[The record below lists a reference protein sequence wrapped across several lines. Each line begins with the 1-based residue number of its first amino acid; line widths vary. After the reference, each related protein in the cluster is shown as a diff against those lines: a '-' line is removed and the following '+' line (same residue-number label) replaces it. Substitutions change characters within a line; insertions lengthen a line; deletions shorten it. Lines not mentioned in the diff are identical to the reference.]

1 MLSKL
6 SHMQTRNDV
15 QSYIAANCCW
25 SQFRPGYIRL
35 LLLFIVVVVVVV
47 IFVHSTNFLQS
58 CCSLLLLQRVHAS
71 GFLISFPVHVCV
83 LFILSSNN
91 NYVCFARLMY
101 ILICDNSAHIQ
112 RIHGALL
119 VKKTL
124 STTSIRWL
132 FYPSVLPFNVDKLTG
147 NYYHRTCTCSNDG
160 DSVCHIDQILWY
172 YKQKKKLYLE
182 KQSGRWRQTNIE
194 RNSGLVFGSFKQ
206 SRPRIKLHRNW
217 HRMKSKE
224 PTFSIIA
231 IFIIAFLW
239 HKTFCVTEIIR
250 QTTTTIITSK

>member
-15 QSYIAANCCW
+15 QSYIAASCCW

-35 LLLFIVVVVVVV
+35 LLLFIVVVVVV
-47 IFVHSTNFLQS
+47 IFVHFTNFLQS

-119 VKKTL
+119 VKKNTIYHIYSMVVLSIGAAFQCGQTNWKLLSSYLYLQQWRWFCVSYRPNLMILQAEKKTL
-124 STTSIRWL
+124 SRKTVGTLTS
-132 FYPSVLPFNVDKLTG
+132 DK
-147 NYYHRTCTCSNDG
+147 YRT
-160 DSVCHIDQILWY
+160 
-172 YKQKKKLYLE
+172 K
-182 KQSGRWRQTNIE
+182 
-194 RNSGLVFGSFKQ
+194 
-206 SRPRIKLHRNW
+206 
-217 HRMKSKE
+217 
-224 PTFSIIA
+224 
-231 IFIIAFLW
+231 
-239 HKTFCVTEIIR
+239 
-250 QTTTTIITSK
+250 